1 MVVATAT
8 LALQR
13 QLVERDL
20 PRTVDALHPLLR
32 RRPQYAMLKGRSNY
46 LCLHRLHEGMPQD
59 EEEGLFDQFE
69 AATPT
74 SKLGQDLLRLRDW
87 TDGTETG
94 DRDDLT
100 PGVSDRAWAQV
111 SVSSR
116 ECLGAQKCAYGAEC
130 FAEMA
135 RERAKLAEVV
145 VTNHALLA
153 IDAIEGAP
161 VLPQHE
167 VLIVDE
173 AHELVSRVTGV
184 ATGEL
189 TPGQVNR
196 AVRRAAK
203 LANEKAADQL
213 QTAAEGFERLMELA
227 LPGRLEEIPEDLG
240 YALMAL
246 RDACRT
252 VISAIGATR
261 DKSVQDEDAV
271 RKQALASVESVHD
284 VAERITNGSEWDVV
298 WYERHDRFG
307 ASLRVAPMSVSGLLR
322 EKLFADRSVTLT
334 SATLKLGG
342 DFNGVGASLGLA
354 PEGTAGEDLPQ
365 WKGVDVGSPF
375 DYPKQGILYVAKHLA
390 RPARD
395 GDRADM
401 LDELTEL
408 IQAAGGRTLGL
419 FSSMRGAQ
427 LAAEE
432 LRSRIPE
439 YPILLQGEE
448 TLGELIKNFAAD
460 PKTCL
465 FGTLSLWQGVDV
477 PGASCQ
483 LVVMDKIPFP
493 RPDDPLMS
501 ARQKAVEDAGGNG
514 FMAVAATHAALL
526 MAQEPAVSSVRRATG
541 VWSPSSTSGW
551 PRLATAAISR
561 RHCPTSG
568 TPRTVTRPG
577 GRWRRSTRRRS
588 RKKPNRQRRRPNRRR
603 KQPNRRDPEGVGPAP
618 PGRPTDARSRTAQDP
633 GTGAGVP
640 GSGQG
645 ARPMV
650 PARRG
655 RHTRRSTATTLPRIV
670 ASSPGIGSYAELCG
684 RSQTW
689 PSSRLK
695 RLTVASPSS
704 MAATMSPFSATGWRR
719 TVTQSPSQIAA
730 SIIESPTTFRTNSSP
745 SPTSWRG
752 RGKTSSTDSSARIG
766 PPAAIRPT
774 NGTYDAAGLPAVSV
788 GCTDEDWSEPRTS
801 YARGRCGSRRRKPLR
816 SSAISWCA
824 TEDVLDRPTAWPISR
839 IDGGYPRRCT
849 ESLMTSITRRCRSVS
864 PELSA
869 RIPGGRPG
877 RERLCPSGFA
887 ASFIACTGSSRP
899 WERSWAV
906 MVALSAVVVTSA
918 PLDGLPAGQR

>member
-1 MVVATAT
+1 MTKPSLPELLHAAVTAVGGTERPGQVTMAESVAKAIDDGSHLLVQAGTGTGKSLGYLVPALAHGERVVVATAT

-32 RRPQYAMLKGRSNY
+32 RRPEFAMLKGRSNY
-46 LCLHRLHEGMPQD
+46 LCLHRLHEGVPQD

-69 AATPT
+69 AAAPT

-87 TDGTETG
+87 SQDTETG

-100 PGVSDRAWAQV
+100 PGVSDRAWAQI

-116 ECLGAQKCAYGAEC
+116 ECLGATKCAYGAEC

-203 LANEKAADQL
+203 LVNEKAADQL

-246 RDACRT
+246 RDAART
-252 VISAIGATR
+252 VISAIGGTR

-322 EKLFADRSVTLT
+322 EKLFTDRSVVLT

-354 PEGTAGEDLPQ
+354 PEGTEGDDLPQ
-365 WKGVDVGSPF
+365 WNGLDVGSPF
-375 DYPKQGILYVAKHLA
+375 DYRKQGILYVAKHLS

-419 FSSMRGAQ
+419 FSSMRAAQ
-427 LAAEE
+427 LAAED

-439 YPILLQGEE
+439 FPILLQGEE
-448 TLGELIKNFAAD
+448 TLGELIKNFGAD
-460 PKTCL
+460 PQTCL

-477 PGASCQ
+477 PGPSCQ

-501 ARQKAVEDAGGNG
+501 ARQKAVEDNGGNG

-526 MAQEPAVSSVRRATG
+526 MAQGSRPPRTGVGRPRRGGCTGSATGHRAIWRLSEGVTTRLLVHHGPRPGPEVAGRDRRGSATGRMRTGSARGGGAGQHRAPEPAQGSRGPVRGRTG
-541 VWSPSSTSGW
+541 
-551 PRLATAAISR
+551 R
-561 RHCPTSG
+561 
-568 TPRTVTRPG
+568 
-577 GRWRRSTRRRS
+577 
-588 RKKPNRQRRRPNRRR
+588 
-603 KQPNRRDPEGVGPAP
+603 
-618 PGRPTDARSRTAQDP
+618 
-633 GTGAGVP
+633 
-640 GSGQG
+640 
-645 ARPMV
+645 
-650 PARRG
+650 PARRS
-655 RHTRRSTATTLPRIV
+655 RHTRRSTATTLPRMV

-730 SIIESPTTFRTNSSP
+730 SIIESPTTFSTNSSP

-752 RGKTSSTDSSARIG
+752 GGRRPRPTPRPGSGHRRRYG
-766 PPAAIRPT
+766 RPAAHTTRPACPRCPW
-774 NGTYDAAGLPAVSV
+774 AA
-788 GCTDEDWSEPRTS
+788 
-801 YARGRCGSRRRKPLR
+801 RRRPGPSLALR
-816 SSAISWCA
+816 TRADGAGHGAGSPCAPVPSAGVRRRMCWKGRQPARSRA
-824 TEDVLDRPTAWPISR
+824 STAGIR
-839 IDGGYPRRCT
+839 A
-849 ESLMTSITRRCRSVS
+849 VAQS
-864 PELSA
+864 P
-869 RIPGGRPG
+869 
-877 RERLCPSGFA
+877 
-887 ASFIACTGSSRP
+887 
-899 WERSWAV
+899 
-906 MVALSAVVVTSA
+906 
-918 PLDGLPAGQR
+918 